1 MASDAPKPAA
11 PESESASDSAAAETA
26 TEMAAA
32 DATTPETTAAVWAGD
47 PARLDRVLPELG
59 LARSRSRATELI
71 AAGGVTVDGVTAAKP
86 GLRVSPGAR
95 ITVAGDDHYVG
106 RAAHK
111 LIAALDSFG
120 LSPAGGV
127 ALDIGAS
134 TGGFTQVLLE
144 RGACAVQ
151 AIDVG
156 RDQLAPQLRADPRV
170 HLVEGR
176 NAREL
181 TADNLAEDT
190 GIADSPTLVVADL
203 SFISLSLVF
212 PAIARVAA
220 ADAHLALLVKPQ
232 FEVGRVRDGV
242 VTSPE
247 KWAEAIRI
255 VLRSAAEHG
264 FAARGLAASPIAG
277 GTGNREYL
285 AHFVRGTS
293 PDPTEWEGRI
303 AELTGVP
310 QPALG
315 IHPERAEGAQ

>member
-1 MASDAPKPAA
+1 MASDP
-11 PESESASDSAAAETA
+11 TA
-26 TEMAAA
+26 IW
-32 DATTPETTAAVWAGD
+32 DGD

-71 AAGGVTVDGVTAAKP
+71 AAGGVTVNAKPATKP
-86 GLRVSPGAR
+86 GLRVMPGTR

-111 LIAALDSFG
+111 LIAALDTFG
-120 LSPAGGV
+120 VPVDGTT

-144 RGACAVQ
+144 RGARVVQ

-181 TADNLAEDT
+181 TADNLAADT
-190 GIADSPTLVVADL
+190 GIPEQPTLVVADL

-220 ADAHLALLVKPQ
+220 TEAHLVLLIKPQ

-247 KWAEAIRI
+247 LWAEAIRI
-255 VLRSAAEHG
+255 VLRAAAEHG
-264 FAARGLAASPIAG
+264 FTARGLAPSPIAG
-277 GTGNREYL
+277 GMGNREFL
-285 AHFVRGTS
+285 AHFVRGS
-293 PDPTEWEGRI
+293 DPHPTEWEGRI
-303 AELTGVP
+303 AELSAVP
-310 QPALG
+310 QPAPGNLPG
-315 IHPERAEGAQ
+315 RVEGAQ